1 MVSAAAMVLVSNV
14 LQQTYHPPEK
24 NTPPPDRALKK
35 KPSHANHM
43 LTKIFSRSTTASRAD
58 SESVSE
64 GTDDTIE
71 FDELKG
77 VIMPCPYIN
86 PLQHKL
92 EPRIEQIRLRLPPT
106 TSPSGRSGASDASL
120 SPITIARHRGE
131 TNRLLT
137 GRISDEDLDAS
148 IAKDAGASARFEKG
162 EIPDSFDIV
171 KLLDIDYVV
180 KISAY
185 DAITTVHWKE
195 YLDCYIKVRLPLSSS
210 RLILP
215 WMGCMNLS
223 IFQHLGPVQ
232 YNRSAYT
239 SSKKP
244 QIPISP
250 SYLSAK

>member
-14 LQQTYHPPEK
+14 VQQTYNPPEK

-64 GTDDTIE
+64 EADGTTG

-77 VIMPCPYIN
+77 IVTPCPYIN

-106 TSPSGRSGASDASL
+106 TSPSGKSGASDASL

-137 GRISDEDLDAS
+137 GRISNEDLDAI
-148 IAKDAGASARFEKG
+148 IAKDTGAARFEKG
-162 EIPDSFDIV
+162 DIPESFDIV

-185 DAITTVHWKE
+185 DAISTVHWKE
-195 YLDCYIKVRLPLSSS
+195 YLDCYIKVRLSLSYS
-210 RLILP
+210 RLFPPL
-215 WMGCMNLS
+215 GC
-223 IFQHLGPVQ
+223 
-232 YNRSAYT
+232 A
-239 SSKKP
+239 
-244 QIPISP
+244 
-250 SYLSAK
+250 A